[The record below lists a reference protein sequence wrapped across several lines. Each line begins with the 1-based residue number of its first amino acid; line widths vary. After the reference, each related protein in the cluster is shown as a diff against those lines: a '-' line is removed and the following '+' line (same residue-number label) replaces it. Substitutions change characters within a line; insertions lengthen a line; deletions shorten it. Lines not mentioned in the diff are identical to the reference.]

1 MALILSSSSFAEGAT
16 IPVKHT
22 CDGADRS
29 PPLRW
34 EDAPQAQSFVLIV
47 DDPDAPGG
55 TFTHWVLYDIPG
67 TQRELPEGL
76 ANVSALGTSGTNDFA
91 RMGYGGPCPPRGGG
105 AHRYVFTLAALD
117 IATLTLAP
125 GAARRAVEDAMRG
138 HVVGQAQLIGRYTR
152 T

>member
-1 MALILSSSSFAEGAT
+1 
-16 IPVKHT
+16 V
-22 CDGADRS
+22 
-29 PPLRW
+29 
-34 EDAPQAQSFVLIV
+34 
-47 DDPDAPGG
+47 
-55 TFTHWVLYDIPG
+55 
-67 TQRELPEGL
+67 PEGL
-76 ANVSALGTSGTNDFA
+76 APVSALGTSGTNDFA

-138 HVVGQAQLIGRYTR
+138 HVVGQAQLMGRYTR